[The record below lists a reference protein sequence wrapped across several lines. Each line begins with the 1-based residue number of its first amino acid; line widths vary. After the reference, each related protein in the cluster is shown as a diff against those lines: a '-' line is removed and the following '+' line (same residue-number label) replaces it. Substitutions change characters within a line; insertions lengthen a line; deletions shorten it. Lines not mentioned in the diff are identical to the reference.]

1 MDRKLVLSELAEGLA
16 QRVKMPQKEAEVFV
30 RQFFDEISDNLFL
43 ENIVKIKAFGT
54 FKLMDV
60 DARESIDIHSGNR
73 IQIAEHTKV
82 SFVPDAVLR
91 DAVNKPFLEFE
102 TVILNEGTDL
112 EAMAAL
118 ELPSEMIKTEET
130 EAEKQETE
138 TPVVEMPV
146 VAEESVAE
154 EPVTEE
160 PLETEE
166 PVTVEPTVAE
176 PVKEDPIIEEL
187 VAEEQEAEKSQTEE
201 LPVEKQPS
209 EVNAQTEEIV
219 DLPDNDSSQTTVVK
233 KARVVEEADVVRHA
247 NYVQEQDNH
256 KSSHCL
262 GHVFGGVLAALLFFI
277 VGYVVGYLR
286 PVSLPFLEKQSP
298 SKETVKTQ
306 NAKKP
311 QTKQQPKVS
320 KPKTKPAT
328 SDTTRTVRPIKP
340 QPSEALAYPQVEDG
354 EYLIVGIKDTVVMK
368 AGKTLLNIS
377 IQYYRSQDFV
387 PYICKMNG
395 ITNPDIVP
403 LDKELKIPELK
414 HK

>member
-1 MDRKLVLSELAEGLA
+1 MDRKLVISELAEGMA

-30 RQFFDEISDNLFL
+30 RQFFDELSDNLFL
-43 ENIVKIKAFGT
+43 ENLVKVKGFGT

-82 SFVPDAVLR
+82 SFLPDPVLR

-102 TVILNEGTDL
+102 TVILNEGTDV
-112 EAMAAL
+112 EAMMAV
-118 ELPSEMIKTEET
+118 EDPIIQDPPSDFPVREGVESSKMEET
-130 EAEKQETE
+130 ISVEE
-138 TPVVEMPV
+138 PVVDEPKVEEPV
-146 VAEESVAE
+146 VDESMAEESVVEEPLAE
-154 EPVTEE
+154 EPMVDESFTDE
-160 PLETEE
+160 PALD
-166 PVTVEPTVAE
+166 
-176 PVKEDPIIEEL
+176 DP
-187 VAEEQEAEKSQTEE
+187 VAEEQA
-201 LPVEKQPS
+201 
-209 EVNAQTEEIV
+209 
-219 DLPDNDSSQTTVVK
+219 
-233 KARVVEEADVVRHA
+233 VEETINCA
-247 NYVQEQDNH
+247 
-256 KSSHCL
+256 SSTQIETAPSFTGRAGDGASSSRCFWHMVIACMC
-262 GHVFGGVLAALLFFI
+262 ALLFFI
-277 VGYVVGYLR
+277 IGYILGYLR
-286 PVSLPFLEKQSP
+286 PVALPFLENQP
-298 SKETVKTQ
+298 AEEVVEPQ
-306 NAKKP
+306 PVKKP
-311 QTKQQPKVS
+311 QVKKQPKAT
-320 KPKTKPAT
+320 KAAKPAT
-328 SDTTRTVRPIKP
+328 PVTKAVTPSDSTAKSRPTKP